1 MNAPFLPGSI
11 PTHRHFSTRR
21 IGALM
26 LRHIYLLRSSW
37 TRLAELIYWPL
48 VQMVMWGFLQTY
60 LNGQTGFAAR
70 AGGTLIGAIL
80 LWDIL
85 IRGQL
90 GLSVSFLEE
99 MWSRNIANLFI
110 SPLRPGEFLIAL
122 MAMSLVRLIIGV
134 VPVTLLAIWFFGFNL
149 WSLGLGLG
157 AFFANLLLSA
167 WAVGTIVSGL
177 ILRNGMGAENLAWTL
192 MFLIMPVTAVFY
204 PVAVLPPFIQPLAL
218 VVAADL
224 RLRRTARHS
233 HRPRFPG
240 RPDGRGVHHQCRL
253 DHRRLRRIPA
263 PRRFG
268 ARARIADGGR
278 RIGAILS
285 ETQPRT
291 SFPPIILPAAKQ
303 PSCRKATE
311 AGKLNDHTIRSC
323 VGGSAT
329 HILLQCK
336 KGPGGWRVPL
346 DNALM

>member
-1 MNAPFLPGSI
+1 MNAPFLPGI
-11 PTHRHFSTRR
+11 APVHRYFSARR

-26 LRHIYLLRSSW
+26 LRHVYLLRSSW

-60 LNGQTGFAAR
+60 LNGQSGFGAR

-110 SPLRPGEFLIAL
+110 SPLRPGEFIIAL
-122 MAMSLVRLIIGV
+122 MAMSLVRLVIGV

-149 WSLGLGLG
+149 WSLGLALG
-157 AFFANLLLSA
+157 AFFANLLLTA

-204 PVAVLPPFIQPLAL
+204 PVAVLPPFIRPLAWSL
-218 VVAADL
+218 PPTYVFEGLRHILIDHTFRADL
-224 RLRRTARHS
+224 MLEALAINAGFIIVACAVFLRLIDSARE
-233 HRPRFPG
+233 
-240 RPDGRGVHHQCRL
+240 RGSL
-253 DHRRLRRIPA
+253 MA
-263 PRRFG
+263 
-268 ARARIADGGR
+268 
-278 RIGAILS
+278 
-285 ETQPRT
+285 
-291 SFPPIILPAAKQ
+291 
-303 PSCRKATE
+303 
-311 AGKLNDHTIRSC
+311 
-323 VGGSAT
+323 VGE
-329 HILLQCK
+329 
-336 KGPGGWRVPL
+336 
-346 DNALM
+346 

>member
-70 AGGTLIGAIL
+70 AGGTLIGAML

-204 PVAVLPPFIQPLAL
+204 PVAVLPPFIQPLAWSL
-218 VVAADL
+218 PPTYVFEGLRGILIDHAFRADL
-224 RLRRTARHS
+224 MVEAFTINVGLIIVACAVFLRLVDSARE
-233 HRPRFPG
+233 
-240 RPDGRGVHHQCRL
+240 RGSL
-253 DHRRLRRIPA
+253 MA
-263 PRRFG
+263 
-268 ARARIADGGR
+268 
-278 RIGAILS
+278 
-285 ETQPRT
+285 
-291 SFPPIILPAAKQ
+291 
-303 PSCRKATE
+303 
-311 AGKLNDHTIRSC
+311 
-323 VGGSAT
+323 VGE
-329 HILLQCK
+329 
-336 KGPGGWRVPL
+336 
-346 DNALM
+346 

>member
-1 MNAPFLPGSI
+1 MNAPFLPGSV

-204 PVAVLPPFIQPLAL
+204 PVAVLPPFIQPLAWSL
-218 VVAADL
+218 PPTYVFEGLRGILIDHAFRADL
-224 RLRRTARHS
+224 MVEAFTINVGLIIVACAVFLRLVDSARE
-233 HRPRFPG
+233 
-240 RPDGRGVHHQCRL
+240 RGSL
-253 DHRRLRRIPA
+253 MA
-263 PRRFG
+263 
-268 ARARIADGGR
+268 
-278 RIGAILS
+278 
-285 ETQPRT
+285 
-291 SFPPIILPAAKQ
+291 
-303 PSCRKATE
+303 
-311 AGKLNDHTIRSC
+311 
-323 VGGSAT
+323 VGE
-329 HILLQCK
+329 
-336 KGPGGWRVPL
+336 
-346 DNALM
+346 